1 MCKESLTK
9 QSYHRVCFVGFSRW
23 TWACQQTDVPS
34 WFELSVYA
42 EWSFWAIYI
51 LSLIYSYWAFM
62 FHPHSVLL
70 FSRSHPAS
78 LLPLFFFFSPLSS
91 SCAFPPFCYHSNR
104 RAALHWKGHT
114 PRGPPLSSRSEGRM
128 RRRKEL
134 REYVRTRSPLHR
146 HRSHSHSW
154 PLTPSASPSAPI
166 GGAARPHES
175 AVPLTFDLQN
185 CTWHESV
192 LHYCVTT
199 GRRRFCWVIASIL
212 LVKFSTFFSLTVRL
226 INI

>member
-1 MCKESLTK
+1 MDVGLSADGCAQLIWI
-9 QSYHRVCFVGFSRW
+9 VCLCWVILLSHLYSFLNLQLLSFYVSSSFCSVIQPFSS
-23 TWACQQTDVPS
+23 CIS
-34 WFELSVYA
+34 S
-42 EWSFWAIYI
+42 S
-51 LSLIYSYWAFM
+51 S
-62 FHPHSVLL
+62 
-70 FSRSHPAS
+70 
-78 LLPLFFFFSPLSS
+78 LFFFFFFPLSS

-134 REYVRTRSPLHR
+134 REYVRTRSPLPR

-166 GGAARPHES
+166 GGAVRLHES

>member
-1 MCKESLTK
+1 MDVGLSADGCAQLIWI
-9 QSYHRVCFVGFSRW
+9 VCLCWMILLSHLYSFLNLQLLSFYVSSSFCSVIQPFSS
-23 TWACQQTDVPS
+23 CIS
-34 WFELSVYA
+34 SSSV
-42 EWSFWAIYI
+42 
-51 LSLIYSYWAFM
+51 
-62 FHPHSVLL
+62 
-70 FSRSHPAS
+70 
-78 LLPLFFFFSPLSS
+78 FFFFSP
-91 SCAFPPFCYHSNR
+91 FPLLVHFHPSVTIATEER
-104 RAALHWKGHT
+104 PSIEKGI
-114 PRGPPLSSRSEGRM
+114 RLAGPPSHLARRGGWGGGRSSGSM
-128 RRRKEL
+128 FEL
-134 REYVRTRSPLHR
+134 EALCTSTR

>member
-1 MCKESLTK
+1 MDVGLSADGCAQLIWI
-9 QSYHRVCFVGFSRW
+9 VCLCWVILLSHLYSFLNLQLLSFYVSSSFCSVIQPFSS
-23 TWACQQTDVPS
+23 CIS
-34 WFELSVYA
+34 SSSV
-42 EWSFWAIYI
+42 
-51 LSLIYSYWAFM
+51 
-62 FHPHSVLL
+62 
-70 FSRSHPAS
+70 
-78 LLPLFFFFSPLSS
+78 FFFFPFPLLAHFHPSVTIATEERPS
-91 SCAFPPFCYHSNR
+91 IE
-104 RAALHWKGHT
+104 KGI
-114 PRGPPLSSRSEGRM
+114 RLAGPPSHLARRGGWGGGRSSGSM
-128 RRRKEL
+128 FEL
-134 REYVRTRSPLHR
+134 EALCTSTR

>member
-1 MCKESLTK
+1 MDVGLSADGCAQLIWI
-9 QSYHRVCFVGFSRW
+9 VCLCWVILLSHLYSFLNLQLLSFYVSSSFCSVIQPFSSCISSSSVFFFVFPFPLL
-23 TWACQQTDVPS
+23 VHFHPS
-34 WFELSVYA
+34 VTIATEERPSIEKGIRLAGPPSHLARRGGWGGGRSSGSMFEL
-42 EWSFWAIYI
+42 E
-51 LSLIYSYWAFM
+51 
-62 FHPHSVLL
+62 
-70 FSRSHPAS
+70 
-78 LLPLFFFFSPLSS
+78 
-91 SCAFPPFCYHSNR
+91 
-104 RAALHWKGHT
+104 ALCT
-114 PRGPPLSSRSEGRM
+114 S
-128 RRRKEL
+128 
-134 REYVRTRSPLHR
+134 TR

-154 PLTPSASPSAPI
+154 PLTPSASPSAPM

>member
-1 MCKESLTK
+1 MDVGLSADGCAQLIWI
-9 QSYHRVCFVGFSRW
+9 VCLCWVILLSHLYSFLNLQLLSFYVSSSFCSVIQPFSS
-23 TWACQQTDVPS
+23 CIS
-34 WFELSVYA
+34 SSSV
-42 EWSFWAIYI
+42 
-51 LSLIYSYWAFM
+51 
-62 FHPHSVLL
+62 
-70 FSRSHPAS
+70 
-78 LLPLFFFFSPLSS
+78 FFFFFFPFPLLVHFHPSVTIATEERPS
-91 SCAFPPFCYHSNR
+91 IE
-104 RAALHWKGHT
+104 KGI
-114 PRGPPLSSRSEGRM
+114 RLAGPPSHLARRGGWGGGRSSGSM
-128 RRRKEL
+128 FEL
-134 REYVRTRSPLHR
+134 EALCTSTR

>member
-1 MCKESLTK
+1 MDVGLSADGCAQLIWI
-9 QSYHRVCFVGFSRW
+9 VCLCWVILLSILYSFLNLQLLSFYVSSSFCSVIQPFSS
-23 TWACQQTDVPS
+23 CIS
-34 WFELSVYA
+34 S
-42 EWSFWAIYI
+42 S
-51 LSLIYSYWAFM
+51 S
-62 FHPHSVLL
+62 
-70 FSRSHPAS
+70 
-78 LLPLFFFFSPLSS
+78 LFFF
-91 SCAFPPFCYHSNR
+91 PPFPLLVHFHPSVTIATEER
-104 RAALHWKGHT
+104 PSIEKGI
-114 PRGPPLSSRSEGRM
+114 RLAGPPSHLARRGGWGGGRSSGSM
-128 RRRKEL
+128 FEL
-134 REYVRTRSPLHR
+134 EALCPSTR

-166 GGAARPHES
+166 GGAVRLHES

>member
-1 MCKESLTK
+1 MDVGLSADGCAQLIWI
-9 QSYHRVCFVGFSRW
+9 VCLCWVILLSHLYSFLNLQLLSFYVSSSFCSVIQPFSS
-23 TWACQQTDVPS
+23 CIS
-34 WFELSVYA
+34 SSSV
-42 EWSFWAIYI
+42 
-51 LSLIYSYWAFM
+51 
-62 FHPHSVLL
+62 
-70 FSRSHPAS
+70 
-78 LLPLFFFFSPLSS
+78 FFFSP
-91 SCAFPPFCYHSNR
+91 FPLLVHFHPSVTIATEER
-104 RAALHWKGHT
+104 PSIEKGI
-114 PRGPPLSSRSEGRM
+114 RLAGPPSHLARRGGWGGGRSSGSM
-128 RRRKEL
+128 FEL
-134 REYVRTRSPLHR
+134 EALCTSTR

-199 GRRRFCWVIASIL
+199 GRRHFCWVIASIL

>member
-1 MCKESLTK
+1 MDVGLSADGCAQLIWIVCLCWVILLSILYSFLNLQLLSFYVSSSFCSVIQPFSSCISSSSL
-9 QSYHRVCFVGFSRW
+9 
-23 TWACQQTDVPS
+23 
-34 WFELSVYA
+34 
-42 EWSFWAIYI
+42 
-51 LSLIYSYWAFM
+51 
-62 FHPHSVLL
+62 
-70 FSRSHPAS
+70 
-78 LLPLFFFFSPLSS
+78 FFSP
-91 SCAFPPFCYHSNR
+91 FPLLVHFHPSVTIATEER
-104 RAALHWKGHT
+104 PSIEKGI
-114 PRGPPLSSRSEGRM
+114 RLAGPPSHLARRGGWGGGRSSGSM
-128 RRRKEL
+128 FEL
-134 REYVRTRSPLHR
+134 EALCPSTR

-166 GGAARPHES
+166 GGAVRLHES

>member
-1 MCKESLTK
+1 MDVGLSADGCAQLIWI
-9 QSYHRVCFVGFSRW
+9 VCLCWVILLSHLYSFLNLQLLSFYVSSSFCSVIQPFSS
-23 TWACQQTDVPS
+23 CIS
-34 WFELSVYA
+34 SSSV
-42 EWSFWAIYI
+42 
-51 LSLIYSYWAFM
+51 
-62 FHPHSVLL
+62 
-70 FSRSHPAS
+70 
-78 LLPLFFFFSPLSS
+78 FFFFPFPLLVHFHPSVTIATEERPS
-91 SCAFPPFCYHSNR
+91 IE
-104 RAALHWKGHT
+104 KGI
-114 PRGPPLSSRSEGRM
+114 RLAGPPSHLARRGGWGGGRSSGSM
-128 RRRKEL
+128 FEL
-134 REYVRTRSPLHR
+134 EALCTSTR

-212 LVKFSTFFSLTVRL
+212 LVKFYTFFSLTVRL

>member
-51 LSLIYSYWAFM
+51 LPLIYSYWAFM

-78 LLPLFFFFSPLSS
+78 LLPLWFFFFFPFPLLVHFHPSVTIATEERPS
-91 SCAFPPFCYHSNR
+91 IE
-104 RAALHWKGHT
+104 KGI
-114 PRGPPLSSRSEGRM
+114 RLAGPPSHLARRGGWGGGRSSGSM
-128 RRRKEL
+128 FEL
-134 REYVRTRSPLHR
+134 EALCPSTR
-146 HRSHSHSW
+146 HRSHS
-154 PLTPSASPSAPI
+154 L
-166 GGAARPHES
+166 
-175 AVPLTFDLQN
+175 LTFDPFSFTL
-185 CTWHESV
+185 CPHRRSCEAAWECCATDFWPTKLYMARVSAA
-192 LHYCVTT
+192 LLCHY
-199 GRRRFCWVIASIL
+199 RASPFL
-212 LVKFSTFFSLTVRL
+212 LGDSIDTPS
-226 INI
+226 

>member
-1 MCKESLTK
+1 MDVGLSADGCAQLIWI
-9 QSYHRVCFVGFSRW
+9 VCLCWVILLSHLYSFLNLQLLSFYVSSSFCSVIQPFSS
-23 TWACQQTDVPS
+23 CIS
-34 WFELSVYA
+34 SSSV
-42 EWSFWAIYI
+42 
-51 LSLIYSYWAFM
+51 
-62 FHPHSVLL
+62 
-70 FSRSHPAS
+70 
-78 LLPLFFFFSPLSS
+78 LFFFPFPLLVHFHPSVTIATEERPS
-91 SCAFPPFCYHSNR
+91 IE
-104 RAALHWKGHT
+104 KGI
-114 PRGPPLSSRSEGRM
+114 RLAGPPSHLARRGGWGGGRSSGSM
-128 RRRKEL
+128 FEL
-134 REYVRTRSPLHR
+134 EALCTSTR

>member
-1 MCKESLTK
+1 MDVGLSADGCAQLIWI
-9 QSYHRVCFVGFSRW
+9 VCLCWVILLSHLYSFLNLQLLSFYVSSSFCSVIQPFSS
-23 TWACQQTDVPS
+23 CIS
-34 WFELSVYA
+34 SSSV
-42 EWSFWAIYI
+42 
-51 LSLIYSYWAFM
+51 
-62 FHPHSVLL
+62 
-70 FSRSHPAS
+70 
-78 LLPLFFFFSPLSS
+78 FFFF
-91 SCAFPPFCYHSNR
+91 PPFPLLVHFHPSVTIATEER
-104 RAALHWKGHT
+104 PSIEKGI
-114 PRGPPLSSRSEGRM
+114 RLAGPPSHLARRGGWGGGRSSGSM
-128 RRRKEL
+128 FEL
-134 REYVRTRSPLHR
+134 EALCTSTR

>member
-1 MCKESLTK
+1 MDVGLSADGCAQLIWI
-9 QSYHRVCFVGFSRW
+9 VCLCWVILLSHLYSFLNLQLLSFYVSSSFCSVIQPFSS
-23 TWACQQTDVPS
+23 CIS
-34 WFELSVYA
+34 SSSV
-42 EWSFWAIYI
+42 
-51 LSLIYSYWAFM
+51 
-62 FHPHSVLL
+62 
-70 FSRSHPAS
+70 
-78 LLPLFFFFSPLSS
+78 FFFFFPFPLLVHFHPSVTIATEERPS
-91 SCAFPPFCYHSNR
+91 IE
-104 RAALHWKGHT
+104 KGI
-114 PRGPPLSSRSEGRM
+114 RLAGPPSHLARRGGWGGGRSSGSM
-128 RRRKEL
+128 FEL
-134 REYVRTRSPLHR
+134 EALCTSTR

>member
-1 MCKESLTK
+1 MDVGLSADGCAQLIWI
-9 QSYHRVCFVGFSRW
+9 VCLCWVILLSHLYSPLNLQLLSFYVSSSFCSVIQPFSS
-23 TWACQQTDVPS
+23 CIS
-34 WFELSVYA
+34 S
-42 EWSFWAIYI
+42 S
-51 LSLIYSYWAFM
+51 S
-62 FHPHSVLL
+62 
-70 FSRSHPAS
+70 
-78 LLPLFFFFSPLSS
+78 LFFFFFFPFPLLVHFHPSVTIATEERPS
-91 SCAFPPFCYHSNR
+91 IE
-104 RAALHWKGHT
+104 KGI
-114 PRGPPLSSRSEGRM
+114 RLAGPPSHLARRGGWGGGRSSGSM
-128 RRRKEL
+128 FEL
-134 REYVRTRSPLHR
+134 EALCPSTR

-166 GGAARPHES
+166 GGAVRLHES

>member
-1 MCKESLTK
+1 MDVGLSADGCAQLIWI
-9 QSYHRVCFVGFSRW
+9 VCLCWVILLSHLYSFLNLQLLSFYVSSSFCSVIQPFSS
-23 TWACQQTDVPS
+23 CIS
-34 WFELSVYA
+34 SSSV
-42 EWSFWAIYI
+42 
-51 LSLIYSYWAFM
+51 
-62 FHPHSVLL
+62 
-70 FSRSHPAS
+70 
-78 LLPLFFFFSPLSS
+78 FFFFFPFPLLVHFHPSVTIATEERPS
-91 SCAFPPFCYHSNR
+91 IE
-104 RAALHWKGHT
+104 KGI
-114 PRGPPLSSRSEGRM
+114 RLAGPPSHLARRGGWGGGRSSGSM
-128 RRRKEL
+128 FEL
-134 REYVRTRSPLHR
+134 EALCSPTR

>member
-1 MCKESLTK
+1 MDVGLSADGCAQLIWI
-9 QSYHRVCFVGFSRW
+9 VCLCWVILLSHLYSFLNLQLLSFYVSSSFCSVIQPFSS
-23 TWACQQTDVPS
+23 CIS
-34 WFELSVYA
+34 SSSV
-42 EWSFWAIYI
+42 
-51 LSLIYSYWAFM
+51 
-62 FHPHSVLL
+62 
-70 FSRSHPAS
+70 
-78 LLPLFFFFSPLSS
+78 FFFFPLSS

>member
-1 MCKESLTK
+1 MDVGLSADGCAQLIWI
-9 QSYHRVCFVGFSRW
+9 VCLCWVILLSHLYSFLNLQLLSFYVSSSFCSVIQPFSS
-23 TWACQQTDVPS
+23 CIS
-34 WFELSVYA
+34 SSSV
-42 EWSFWAIYI
+42 
-51 LSLIYSYWAFM
+51 
-62 FHPHSVLL
+62 
-70 FSRSHPAS
+70 
-78 LLPLFFFFSPLSS
+78 FFFFPLSS

-134 REYVRTRSPLHR
+134 REYVRTRSPVHLHPP
-146 HRSHSHSW
+146 
-154 PLTPSASPSAPI
+154 PLTLSLLTFDPSASPSAPI

>member
-1 MCKESLTK
+1 MDVGLSADGCAQLIWI
-9 QSYHRVCFVGFSRW
+9 VCLCWVILLSHLYSFFNLQLLSFYVSSSFCSVIQPFSS
-23 TWACQQTDVPS
+23 CIS
-34 WFELSVYA
+34 SSSV
-42 EWSFWAIYI
+42 
-51 LSLIYSYWAFM
+51 
-62 FHPHSVLL
+62 
-70 FSRSHPAS
+70 
-78 LLPLFFFFSPLSS
+78 FFFFFPFPLLVHFHPSVTIATEERPS
-91 SCAFPPFCYHSNR
+91 IE
-104 RAALHWKGHT
+104 KGI
-114 PRGPPLSSRSEGRM
+114 RLAGPPSHLARRGGWGGGRSSGSM
-128 RRRKEL
+128 FEL
-134 REYVRTRSPLHR
+134 EALCTSTR

>member
-1 MCKESLTK
+1 MDVGLSADGCAQLIWIVCLCWVILLSHLYSFLNLQLLSFYVSSSFCSVI
-9 QSYHRVCFVGFSRW
+9 QSFSS
-23 TWACQQTDVPS
+23 CIS
-34 WFELSVYA
+34 SSSV
-42 EWSFWAIYI
+42 
-51 LSLIYSYWAFM
+51 
-62 FHPHSVLL
+62 
-70 FSRSHPAS
+70 
-78 LLPLFFFFSPLSS
+78 FFFFFFPFPLLVHFHPSVTIATEERPS
-91 SCAFPPFCYHSNR
+91 IE
-104 RAALHWKGHT
+104 KGI
-114 PRGPPLSSRSEGRM
+114 RLAGPPSHLARRGGWGGGRSSGSM
-128 RRRKEL
+128 FEL
-134 REYVRTRSPLHR
+134 EALCTSTR

>member
-1 MCKESLTK
+1 MDVGLSADGCAQLIWI
-9 QSYHRVCFVGFSRW
+9 VCLCWVILLSHLYSFLNLQLLSFYVSSSFCSVIQPFSS
-23 TWACQQTDVPS
+23 CIS
-34 WFELSVYA
+34 SSSVC
-42 EWSFWAIYI
+42 
-51 LSLIYSYWAFM
+51 
-62 FHPHSVLL
+62 
-70 FSRSHPAS
+70 
-78 LLPLFFFFSPLSS
+78 FFFFPFPLLAHFHPSVTIATEERPS
-91 SCAFPPFCYHSNR
+91 IE
-104 RAALHWKGHT
+104 KGI
-114 PRGPPLSSRSEGRM
+114 RLAGPPSHLARGGGWGGGRSSGSM
-128 RRRKEL
+128 FEL
-134 REYVRTRSPLHR
+134 EALCTSTR

>member
-1 MCKESLTK
+1 MDVGLSADGCAQLIWI
-9 QSYHRVCFVGFSRW
+9 VCLCWVILLSHLYSFLNLQLLSFYVSSSFCSVIQPFSS
-23 TWACQQTDVPS
+23 CIS
-34 WFELSVYA
+34 S
-42 EWSFWAIYI
+42 SC
-51 LSLIYSYWAFM
+51 
-62 FHPHSVLL
+62 
-70 FSRSHPAS
+70 
-78 LLPLFFFFSPLSS
+78 FFFFPFPLLVHFHPSVTIATEERPS
-91 SCAFPPFCYHSNR
+91 IE
-104 RAALHWKGHT
+104 KGI
-114 PRGPPLSSRSEGRM
+114 RLAGPPSHLARRGGWGGGRSSGSM
-128 RRRKEL
+128 FEL
-134 REYVRTRSPLHR
+134 EALCTSTR

>member
-1 MCKESLTK
+1 MDVGLSADGCAQLIWI
-9 QSYHRVCFVGFSRW
+9 VCLCWVILLSHLYSFLNLQLLSFYVSSSFCSVIQPFSS
-23 TWACQQTDVPS
+23 CIS
-34 WFELSVYA
+34 SSSV
-42 EWSFWAIYI
+42 
-51 LSLIYSYWAFM
+51 
-62 FHPHSVLL
+62 
-70 FSRSHPAS
+70 
-78 LLPLFFFFSPLSS
+78 FFFPLSS